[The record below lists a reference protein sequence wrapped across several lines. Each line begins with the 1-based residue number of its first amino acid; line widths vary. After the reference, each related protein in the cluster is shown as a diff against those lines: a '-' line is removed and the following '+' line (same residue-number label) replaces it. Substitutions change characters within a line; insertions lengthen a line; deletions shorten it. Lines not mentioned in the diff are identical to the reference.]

1 MISDENTKDVMI
13 AVTFGKDFLFLP
25 EFLQTLENLD
35 YPKEHICLHIT
46 VQNSTKYDFIKSTIN
61 SWRPK
66 YQNIKFLP
74 SANAAKAK
82 QDAIHYAKNFRVNYI
97 LFLSSLA
104 HLEDPT
110 ALKDLIKADKDVVA
124 PFLMTYETFSHARRV
139 CPIGMHKVIND
150 SNSFP
155 HLVTQKGKTL

>member
-1 MISDENTKDVMI
+1 MGNQNYTFVLKNQTKFEYFFISDENTKDVMI

-104 HLEDPT
+104 HLEDPAT
-110 ALKDLIKADKDVVA
+110 LKVR
-124 PFLMTYETFSHARRV
+124 FY
-139 CPIGMHKVIND
+139 N
-150 SNSFP
+150 
-155 HLVTQKGKTL
+155 LVSLHN

>member
-1 MISDENTKDVMI
+1 MI
-13 AVTFGKDFLFLP
+13 AVTFGKDFLFLS

-74 SANAAKAK
+74 SANPAKAK

-104 HLEDPT
+104 HLEDPAT
-110 ALKDLIKADKDVVA
+110 LRVRFYNLVSLHLNGPSNRLPKI
-124 PFLMTYETFSHARRV
+124 TYYSAA
-139 CPIGMHKVIND
+139 
-150 SNSFP
+150 
-155 HLVTQKGKTL
+155 